1 MKELREHED
10 CSQWIDV
17 RSATEFASGHLPGA
31 VNIPLDQLEGRLQ
44 DLDVNRK
51 ILLVCQSGTRA
62 GLAAAMLEP
71 CRKDVVVLQGGTA
84 TWIKEGLPVVASV
97 KNRWSLERQVRLGAG
112 VLVLVGVVL
121 GNIASV
127 KWTFLTGFAGL
138 GLVFGGLTDI
148 CPMGILL
155 DKLPW
160 NRASHCVLPSRV

>member
-155 DKLPW
+155 GKLPW